1 MNYARCLPRCSRP
14 GEPAEGAMT
23 RCGLKEGNWG
33 PAEPIDIDIPVEDG
47 ILIGVMAIGGFWSMR
62 DWGRPGTSP
71 GP

>member
-1 MNYARCLPRCSRP
+1 
-14 GEPAEGAMT
+14 MT

-33 PAEPIDIDIPVEDG
+33 PAEPMDIDIPVEDG

-62 DWGRPGTSP
+62 DCGRPGISP

>member
-62 DWGRPGTSP
+62 D
-71 GP
+71 